1 MSSSDAKRS
10 SLLISIPAS
19 THPLTRS
26 PTGSGAGS
34 PYAST
39 RSVSSLRSAHKIL
52 DPQNAIVVKRLPS
65 ANRTMLFAMAGGSV
79 TLSNTVPSASVVS
92 SPWMNTPGIGI
103 GIFGATAFACH
114 GPRVFPVASTVGTP
128 HAAARA
134 MATSVR
140 IVSSWSRFNS
150 VPSTSVTMRSI
161 VRGHF
166 EDGSRDDVR
175 LVRGI
180 RDGDGL
186 RGRDGSAGLAAA
198 STRRGG
204 GGFASRARARARV
217 LDLALRAG
225 ASRAGGRG
233 RRRLRALRAAARDD
247 DARRRRRRR
256 RRRASAA
263 PSGEIIA
270 LFLRRASAAAVERG
284 RRRDAQ
290 GRDGRRERARRHSD
304 SL

>member
-52 DPQNAIVVKRLPS
+52 DPQNAIVVSRLPS

-140 IVSSWSRFNS
+140 IRAVDVGDDEVDR
-150 VPSTSVTMRSI
+150 PRPL
-161 VRGHF
+161 RGR
-166 EDGSRDDVR
+166 SRDDVR

-180 RDGDGL
+180 REGDGL
-186 RGRDGSAGLAAA
+186 RGSDGSAGLAAA